1 MRTLLLFAL
10 VFTACGPAA
19 PAKAPGSDLKATKLE
34 AYGMNLVQACTPT
47 GPELCFNAID
57 DNCNGVIDEGCG
69 SCTGLLQFAIAWG
82 DSPADVDLI
91 VTDPLGARVFEGN
104 KGPTP
109 SGLRLDQDCPRDDG
123 CKGQNVENVCF
134 EGGEPP
140 KGKYRVEIKLG
151 ELNGA
156 KTPVEVRFG
165 ARIGN
170 RSMGAD
176 VSLTKPEESKSFSFE
191 L

>member
-1 MRTLLLFAL
+1 
-10 VFTACGPAA
+10 VPV
-19 PAKAPGSDLKATKLE
+19 AKAPADLKVSKLE
-34 AYGMNLVQACTPT
+34 TYGMNLVQACTPT
-47 GPELCFNAID
+47 GPEICFNAID

-82 DSPADVDLI
+82 DNPADVDLI

-104 KGPTP
+104 KSTP
-109 SGLRLDQDCPRDDG
+109 SGLRLDQDCPRDEG

-140 KGKYRVEIKLG
+140 KGKYKVEVRLG
-151 ELNGA
+151 DLNGA
-156 KTPVEVRFG
+156 KAPVEVRLG

-176 VSLTKPEESKSFSFE
+176 VSLLKPEDSKSFSFE